1 MKKLNIGFT
10 YDAKAD
16 YKLQPGDPPDKFAEF
31 DSEET
36 LSEIENALRSG
47 GHNVVRIGHAR
58 ALLFRLMKGERWDL
72 VFNIAEGLKGRNRE
86 SQVPV
91 ILEMFEVPYT
101 GSDGLTMAATLD
113 KTVAKIIVGAA
124 GVRTPKFVR
133 VERED
138 DLKKF
143 NLRFPV
149 IVKPSQEGT
158 SKGLSAN
165 SRVSDEKSMRELA
178 RNLLE
183 RYRQP
188 ILIEEFISGKEFT
201 VAVVGNEKPEA
212 LEPVQVSI
220 NGKLHL
226 GDDFY
231 FHARVEDPSIKYL
244 CPAEVSDGLKSE
256 LKALAAAAYSALEV
270 RDFGRIDIRT
280 DEDDKPYFLEC
291 NPLPNLGKID
301 VFPLVAEAMG
311 ITYEDIILRILD
323 YARRRYGI

>member
-1 MKKLNIGFT
+1 MKKLKIGFT

-16 YKLQPGDPPDKFAEF
+16 YKLLPGDPPDKYAEF
-31 DSEET
+31 DSEQT
-36 LSEIENALRSG
+36 LSEIESALKSG
-47 GHNVVRIGHAR
+47 GHDVIRIGHAR
-58 ALLFRLMKGERWDL
+58 SLLERLLKGEKWDI

-91 ILEMFEVPYT
+91 ILEMFEIPYA

-113 KTVAKIIVGAA
+113 KSVAKIIVSAF
-124 GVRTPKFVR
+124 GVKTPKFIK
-133 VERED
+133 VEAIS
-138 DLKKF
+138 DLKNF
-143 NLRFPV
+143 NLKYPV

-165 SRVSDEKSMRELA
+165 SRVSDEKSMISLVEK
-178 RNLLE
+178 LLE
-183 RYRQP
+183 KYHQP
-188 ILIEEFISGKEFT
+188 ILVEEFISGKEFT
-201 VAVVGNEKPEA
+201 VAVLGNEKPEA

-244 CPAEVSDGLKSE
+244 CPAAVSDE
-256 LKALAAAAYSALEV
+256 LKTKLKNLAAAAYSALGV

-280 DEDDKPYFLEC
+280 DENDEPYFLEC

-301 VFPLVAEAMG
+301 VFPLIAEAHGMS
-311 ITYEDIILRILD
+311 YEGIILRILEH
-323 YARRRYGI
+323 ARRRYGV